1 MRRIKTFREINEHDY
16 DEPDYDYTPRR
27 KDPEDYE
34 PVKDRELE
42 ENDKLFTTLGMTG
55 WMALLFKNP
64 NARELW
70 MLNLEDGA
78 VEDLITDYLYGYAGE
93 YEDIDPDACEDLA
106 TDIFTG
112 RHDKRAKPEMGVGME
127 SWDAGCSLIK
137 LDQALGE
144 FILEDLINPAYRA
157 NPGMLASAAK
167 ANRMEKKVM
176 VDAILRAFPGIDV

>member
-1 MRRIKTFREINEHDY
+1 MRRIKTFREINE
-16 DEPDYDYTPRR
+16 YDYEGYDSIRR

>member
-16 DEPDYDYTPRR
+16 EDYDYIRRR

-78 VEDLITDYLYGYAGE
+78 VEDLITDYLYGYDGE

-127 SWDAGCSLIK
+127 DWDAGCSLIK

-144 FILEDLINPAYRA
+144 FILEDLISPAYRA